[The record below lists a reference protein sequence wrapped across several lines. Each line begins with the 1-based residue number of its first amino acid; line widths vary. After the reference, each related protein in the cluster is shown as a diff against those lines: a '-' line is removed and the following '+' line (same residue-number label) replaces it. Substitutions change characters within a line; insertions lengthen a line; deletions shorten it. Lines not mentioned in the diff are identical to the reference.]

1 MQNIDDNKLYT
12 LEEWVN
18 NGMSDCRGI
27 VVIDERC
34 AFTIP
39 IANYYSKTAKWSNSA
54 IYFDDSDAIH
64 ANTAE
69 TAMIDYC
76 GEYNNKCINDAPYAS
91 IGGFDP
97 DYLPALG
104 ELKVAFDH
112 KADIDSALSIIGK
125 DSMLESWRYWS
136 STQCSKTLA

>member
-1 MQNIDDNKLYT
+1 MQNVDDDKLYT

-18 NGMSDCRGI
+18 NGMSNCRGI

-34 AFTIP
+34 SFTIP
-39 IANYYSKTAKWSNSA
+39 IANYNNKKAKWSNSSV
-54 IYFDDSDAIH
+54 YFDDSDAIH
-64 ANTAE
+64 ASTAE
-69 TAMIDYC
+69 AAMIDYC

-97 DYLPALG
+97 SYLPALG

-112 KADIDSALSIIGK
+112 KADIDAALSIIGQ
-125 DSMLESWRYWS
+125 DSMLEPWRYWS